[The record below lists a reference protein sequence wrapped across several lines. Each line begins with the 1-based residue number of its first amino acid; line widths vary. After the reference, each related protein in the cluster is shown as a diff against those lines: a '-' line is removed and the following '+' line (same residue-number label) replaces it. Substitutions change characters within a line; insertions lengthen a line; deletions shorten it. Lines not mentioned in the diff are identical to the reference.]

1 LSDRIDTG
9 QLLARLAGIDIRLSL
24 DGDRLHVNAPK
35 GVLSAELRAE
45 LGEAK
50 EALKAHLRAHPPA
63 SSSQP
68 VALPPLVPVL
78 RTASMPVSHTQQR
91 MWFLRQM
98 DPHSGAY
105 NISTVFHARGPLD
118 TEALERSF
126 SDLVQ
131 RHESLRMSFTAV
143 DGVPHCTVHPEARL
157 VAERFDLSA
166 EADAEQ
172 HATALALAAA
182 KLPFDLRQAPL
193 LRLSIVK
200 IAEEHHLCC
209 FVVDHI
215 VSDGISVSILLEDLL
230 PLYAQHTGGPPAALA
245 PHSIDF
251 LDCVAWQDRVL
262 ASGVLAEQLR
272 YWTQQLRGLP
282 PVLPIPTDRPRPRVQ
297 SSRGARRLEIFPA
310 DLVRGLKDLARA
322 EGVTLYMVLM
332 AGLQILLH
340 RYTREE
346 NFAIGTAVGAR
357 EAHHTQRIV
366 GFFANN
372 IVIRADLS
380 GRPVGRDVLRRV
392 RETAL
397 QAYAHQD
404 LPFDALVDALV
415 RRRDLD
421 HSPLFQVMLVVHT
434 HALSGSDLGP
444 VRCQLQELQT
454 DTSRFDLAVDVFDLR
469 EGMRVYFEYS
479 TDLFDES
486 TIRRMMG
493 HYRNVLM
500 SLKTAPEAPIDGMPM
515 LDPEE
520 LHTQPVRRRGEQLP
534 ASDLAS
540 VHAIVEAAAARF
552 PHSTAVA
559 FDGRGLTYSELDLRA
574 NQLARQLYAC
584 GVRPGALVGVY
595 LERSPEMVVAL
606 LAVWKAGAAYVPL
619 DPAFPMDRLTFMMR
633 DAALA
638 AVVTSGSL
646 AAGLQADRPPI
657 VRVDDDAAL
666 IAARDST
673 PIGVATTASDLAYTI
688 YTSGSTGRPKGVQ
701 VEHGSV
707 VNFLRSMHRCPGLSR
722 DDRLVSVTTFSFDIA
737 GLEIWGPLTAG
748 GVVVLASRAT
758 ALDGGALAELLNDCG
773 ATILQATPATW
784 RLLLDSGW
792 SGRPGLKML
801 CGGEVMPRELA
812 ERLLA
817 LPGELWN
824 MYGPTET
831 TIWSTVHRVVDASR
845 PIAIGE
851 PIAETSIHVLEP
863 SGSPAPLGVPG
874 ELCIGGRGVAR
885 GYLGRDDLTAD
896 RFVTIAVEGGAPE
909 RVYRTGDLV
918 RWRND
923 RQLEFLGRRDHQVK
937 IRGFRIELEEIEA
950 VLAALPGVRQCVAA
964 VREDVAGDH
973 RLVAYVVPEETAGFD
988 REQARAGLR
997 HALPEYMV
1005 PNLFVVLDALP
1016 LTPNGKVDRRNL
1028 PPPST
1033 AVLEANAIE
1042 PLMTGPQ
1049 QRVAAIWK
1057 HLLGGL
1063 PRVGLRD
1070 NFFDLGG
1077 HSLLLAQLQVRLQRE
1092 FGVDL
1097 PIVELFQCTTVEAQ
1111 AARLT
1116 TTPIDDADVRRAR
1129 ERASRQAH
1137 G

>member
-1 LSDRIDTG
+1 MG
-9 QLLARLAGIDIRLSL
+9 QLLARLAAIDVRLSL
-24 DGDRLHVNAPK
+24 DGDRLNVNAPK
-35 GVLSAELRAE
+35 GALNAELRAE
-45 LGEAK
+45 LGAAK
-50 EALKAHLRAHPPA
+50 EALKAHLRAHPQA
-63 SSSQP
+63 SASQP
-68 VALPPLVPVL
+68 VTLPALVPVP
-78 RTASMPVSHTQQR
+78 RRPSMPVSHTQQR

-105 NISTVFHARGPLD
+105 NISTAFHARGPLD
-118 TEALERSF
+118 AAALERSF
-126 SDLVQ
+126 GDLVK
-131 RHESLRMSFTAV
+131 RHESLRMSFHSV
-143 DGVPHCTVHPEARL
+143 DGVPHCTVHPEASLVSERL
-157 VAERFDLSA
+157 DLSA

-172 HATALALAAA
+172 RATALALAAT
-182 KLPFDLRQAPL
+182 KQPFDLRQAPL
-193 LRLSIVK
+193 LRLSIIK
-200 IAEEHHLCC
+200 IAPAHHLCC

-215 VSDGISVSILLEDLL
+215 VADGISVSMLFAELL
-230 PLYAQHTGGPPAALA
+230 PLYAQHTGGQPAELV
-245 PHSIDF
+245 PHSVDF
-251 LDCVAWQDRVL
+251 LDCVAWQEQLL

-272 YWTQQLRGLP
+272 YWTDQLRGLP
-282 PVLPIPTDRPRPRVQ
+282 PVLPLPTDRPRPRLQ

-310 DLVRGLKDLARA
+310 DLMHELKALARA

-346 NFAIGTAVGAR
+346 DFAIGTVVAAR
-357 EAHHTQRIV
+357 DVDHAQRIV

-372 IVIRADLS
+372 IVIRADVS
-380 GRPVGRDVLRRV
+380 GRPVGREVLRRV

-397 QAYAHQD
+397 QAYAHQQM
-404 LPFDALVDALV
+404 PFDVLVDALV

-434 HALSGSDLGP
+434 HAVSASVLGP
-444 VRCQLQELQT
+444 VRCELQELQT
-454 DTSRFDLAVDVFDLR
+454 DTSRFDLAIDVFDLS
-469 EGMRVYFEYS
+469 EGTRVYFEYN
-479 TDLFDES
+479 TDLFDGD
-486 TIRRMMG
+486 TIGRMMG
-493 HYRNVLM
+493 HYRNVLAG
-500 SLKTAPEAPIDGMPM
+500 LAATPDAPIDRIRL
-515 LDPEE
+515 LDPGE
-520 LHTQPVRRRGEQLP
+520 LQGRAVRQRGETLP
-534 ASDLAS
+534 AIDEES
-540 VHAIVEAAAARF
+540 VHALVEAVVARC
-552 PHSTAVA
+552 PDATAVL
-559 FDGRGLTYSELDLRA
+559 FEGRRLTYGELDRRA
-574 NQLARQLYAC
+574 NQLARHLA
-584 GVRPGALVGVY
+584 GLGTGPGALVGVY
-595 LERSPEMVVAL
+595 LERSLDMVVAL

-619 DPAFPMDRLTFMMR
+619 DPAFPIDRLTFMMR

-638 AVVTSGSL
+638 AVVSSASL
-646 AAGLQADRPPI
+646 ASALPAGSPLTLCMDTDAGL
-657 VRVDDDAAL
+657 
-666 IAARDST
+666 IAGHDCE
-673 PIGVATTASDLAYTI
+673 PLEVAVTAGDLAYTI

-701 VEHGSV
+701 IEHGSV
-707 VNFLRSMHRCPGLSR
+707 VNFLRAMHRCPGLSA
-722 DDRLVSVTTFSFDIA
+722 DDCLVSVTTLSFDIA

-758 ALDGGALAELLNDCG
+758 ALDGERLGALLDASR

-784 RLLLDSGW
+784 RLLLESGW
-792 SGRPGLKML
+792 PGRAGLRML
-801 CGGEVMPRELA
+801 CGGEALPRELA

-863 SGSPAPLGVPG
+863 SGLSAPLGVPG

-896 RFVTIAVEGGAPE
+896 RFVTIAVDDAPPE

-923 RQLEFLGRRDHQVK
+923 GQLEFLGRRDHQVK

-950 VLAALPGVRQCVAA
+950 VLAAVPGVRQCVAA
-964 VREDVAGDH
+964 VREDVPGDQ
-973 RLVAYVVPEETAGFD
+973 RLVAYVVSEGAAGFE
-988 REQARAGLR
+988 REQARARLR
-997 HALPEYMV
+997 LVLPEYMV

-1028 PPPST
+1028 PPPSP
-1033 AVLEANAIE
+1033 EAPEPQAPE

-1057 HLLGGL
+1057 DLLGGL

-1077 HSLLLAQLQVRLQRE
+1077 HSLLLAQLQARLQRE
-1092 FGVDL
+1092 FGADL
-1097 PIVELFQCTTVEAQ
+1097 PLVELFQCTTVAAQ

-1116 TTPIDDADVRRAR
+1116 TTSTDDGALRRAR
-1129 ERASRQAH
+1129 ERARRQAH
-1137 G
+1137 D